1 MMQTVS
7 KQHTCRVGIL
17 QHLRCALV
25 WFCLEKLSA
34 GHPGRLLTHGT
45 RGCCYCGS
53 CAVGLI
59 AAACLVAQRLGLDSQ
74 KHWKSS
80 AVHDLCKSARALKTR
95 RSTHACAS
103 VLEHAVWKRSWQL
116 SHSEYFEW
124 LESQCSCRARPH
136 QWIITVSTEQ
146 VVTHRRYKRALD

>member
-1 MMQTVS
+1 MQTVS

-34 GHPGRLLTHGT
+34 GHPGRLLTRDT

-59 AAACLVAQRLGLDSQ
+59 AAACLVAQHLGLDSQ
-74 KHWKSS
+74 KYSRSS
-80 AVHDLCKSARALKTR
+80 AVQDLCNSARTLKTR
-95 RSTHACAS
+95 RSTHACPS
-103 VLEHAVWKRSWQL
+103 VLEHAVQKRSWQL
-116 SHSEYFEW
+116 SHSEY
-124 LESQCSCRARPH
+124 LSGLNRS
-136 QWIITVSTEQ
+136 
-146 VVTHRRYKRALD
+146 ALVAPTASMGS